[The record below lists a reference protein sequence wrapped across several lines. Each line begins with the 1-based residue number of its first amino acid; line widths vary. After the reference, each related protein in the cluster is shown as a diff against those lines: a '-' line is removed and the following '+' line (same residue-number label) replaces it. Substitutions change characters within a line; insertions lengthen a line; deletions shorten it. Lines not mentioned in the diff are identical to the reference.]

1 MPRIKLPWK
10 KKVEIKFKWRSG
22 EEGNIELDGYPDS
35 PAMKI
40 REVLGVDDICSE
52 FEWVR
57 IYVDGK
63 LRYTYPCGKRKREKE
78 EDELDQLLKQMKME
92 IFREYL
98 EDLKAKRN
106 INPKDLLAQFIAE
119 FQMSKD
125 LYNALKQFY
134 EPQTQISPSSS
145 VFDKIMERLL
155 ENIVMRAVTL
165 QPQPSTQQVQQTN
178 IETLMNMLPED
189 LRNTIKDVVEK
200 FKQMPREEQQ
210 KVIQEAIREAE
221 KFRDKAE
228 S

>member
-1 MPRIKLPWK
+1 MPKLRFPWK
-10 KKVEIKFKWRSG
+10 KKIELKFKWRSG
-22 EEGNIELDGYPDS
+22 EEGSIELDEYPAS

-40 REVLGVDDICSE
+40 REVLGIDDICDE

-57 IYVDGK
+57 IYVDGRLK
-63 LRYTYPCGKRKREKE
+63 YTYPCGKRRKEKE

-98 EDLKAKRN
+98 EELKARRN
-106 INPKDLLAQFIAE
+106 ISPKDMLAQFIAE

-125 LYNALKQFY
+125 LYNALKQIY
-134 EPQTQISPSSS
+134 EHTPQTPSPSP
-145 VFDKIMERLL
+145 FDKVMEKLL
-155 ENIVMRAVTL
+155 ESVIMRAVGASVTP
-165 QPQPSTQQVQQTN
+165 QPQQAN
-178 IETLMNMLPED
+178 IETLINMLPED

-221 KFRDKAE
+221 KFRE

>member
-1 MPRIKLPWK
+1 MPRLRFPWR
-10 KKVEIKFKWRSG
+10 KKVELKFKWRSG
-22 EEGNIELDGYPDS
+22 EEGSIELDGYPES

-40 REVLGVDDICSE
+40 REVLGVDNICEE

-63 LRYTYPCGKRKREKE
+63 LKYTYPCGKRRKEKE

-98 EDLKAKRN
+98 EDLKARRN

-125 LYNALKQFY
+125 LYNALKQIY
-134 EPQTQISPSSS
+134 EHTPQTPSPSPLDR
-145 VFDKIMERLL
+145 VMEKLL
-155 ENIVMRAVTL
+155 ENVIMRSIGA
-165 QPQPSTQQVQQTN
+165 SVQQAN
-178 IETLMNMLPED
+178 VETLINMLPED
-189 LRNTIKDVVEK
+189 FKNIVKDVVEK

-221 KFRDKAE
+221 KFRGKAE